1 MTLRMDTTG
10 CQLVP
15 YPKVLVS
22 IQPETTTTTV
32 DSYQN
37 AAALEVTLNCS
48 SYNVEID
55 GQIN

>member
-1 MTLRMDTTG
+1 MTLSMDTDG

-15 YPKVLVS
+15 YPKVLGS
-22 IQPETTTTTV
+22 TQPEATTTTV
-32 DSYQN
+32 DSGQN